1 MIPVSVKLVQ
11 KPPSAE
17 KIAKNINF
25 GVALG
30 LTDTAKEGQRAS
42 QGALKGTFTLRGP
55 WWQQP
60 NKYGIKV
67 KPAKRDDLSAEIRT
81 NADWLEPHETGQDKR
96 ARGGRVAVPTENVRR
111 NKRQIIAKANRP
123 SALRGKKTFVAKTS
137 KGDVLLQRF
146 ARKIGMYNGKP
157 TRLKVL
163 YGLEQSVRIRRQST
177 FFDPIDKV
185 VRRRLNLNVN
195 RGLARAF
202 ATMK

>member
-1 MIPVSVKLVQ
+1 MIPIRIRQVQ
-11 KPPSAE
+11 RPPSAE

-55 WWQQP
+55 WWQQG
-60 NKYGIKV
+60 NKYGIKT

-81 NADWLEPHETGQDKR
+81 NADWLEPHETGTDKK

-111 NKRQIIAKANRP
+111 NKRQIIAKAQRP
-123 SALRGKKTFVAKTS
+123 SALRNKRTFVMQTKRGAVLFQRKF
-137 KGDVLLQRF
+137 KGKRSHIV
-146 ARKIGMYNGKP
+146 A
-157 TRLKVL
+157 L

-177 FFDPIDKV
+177 FHDPIDKV
-185 VRRRLNLNVN
+185 VKRRLNLNVN